1 MGGGSSD
8 EKKKDGRKMKKGRMG
23 GEDVMKKKAG
33 GSIQCRMYLCNQHK
47 HNARINLQAV
57 ECVGDEVAIV
67 GL

>member
-1 MGGGSSD
+1 
-8 EKKKDGRKMKKGRMG
+8 MKKGRMG

>member
-1 MGGGSSD
+1 MGKKRGGSSD
-8 EKKKDGRKMKKGRMG
+8 EKKKDGRRKDGRRG
-23 GEDVMKKKAG
+23 CNEKRAG

>member
-1 MGGGSSD
+1 MKKKRWERD
-8 EKKKDGRKMKKGRMG
+8 EKRKDGRRGCN
-23 GEDVMKKKAG
+23 EKKAR